1 VGIVRINV
9 LLQRHARLVMPIG
22 KNHQRMKDEKQMQ
35 LDYTTRLNVKTQ
47 YCIETFKIILANLQF
62 KNTVVYVYKS
72 TLHIDHIL
80 LNTE

>member
-9 LLQRHARLVMPIG
+9 LLQRHARHDADG

>member
-1 VGIVRINV
+1 MCCCSVMRDM
-9 LLQRHARLVMPIG
+9 MPIG

-62 KNTVVYVYKS
+62 KYTVVYVYKKYIA
-72 TLHIDHIL
+72 H
-80 LNTE
+80 